1 MTALDNIFLEAEV
14 QRLQKANNELK
25 QLAKDIMSD
34 SQEVSA
40 ELKTK
45 DAVRIQEA
53 MTAYDQELE
62 TSMNR
67 INQLT
72 HGRFEPNER

>member
-1 MTALDNIFLEAEV
+1 MKVWILTAVDNIFLEAEV

-45 DAVRIQEA
+45 DVVRIQEA

-67 INQLT
+67 IS
-72 HGRFEPNER
+72 EVY

>member
-34 SQEVSA
+34 SQGVSA

-45 DAVRIQEA
+45 DVVRIQEA
-53 MTAYDQELE
+53 MTIYDQELQN
-62 TSMNR
+62 SISR

>member
-1 MTALDNIFLEAEV
+1 MTAVDNIFLEAEV

-34 SQEVSA
+34 SQGVSA

-45 DAVRIQEA
+45 DVVRIQEA
-53 MTAYDQELE
+53 MTAYEEELQN
-62 TSMNR
+62 SLIR
-67 INQLT
+67 INQIY
-72 HGRFEPNER
+72 HGRHQSVQR